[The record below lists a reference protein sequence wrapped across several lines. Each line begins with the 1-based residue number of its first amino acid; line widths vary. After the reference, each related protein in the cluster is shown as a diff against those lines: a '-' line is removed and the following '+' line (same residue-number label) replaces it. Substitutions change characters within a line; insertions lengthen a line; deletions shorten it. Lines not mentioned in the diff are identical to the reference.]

1 MELIRVKTGTCEC
14 CEKETEVADVRM
26 QNRTATLCQK
36 DLWKIAKVT
45 LKEEQKVE
53 V

>member
-1 MELIRVKTGTCEC
+1 MELIRVKAGTCEC
-14 CEKETEVADVRM
+14 CEKETEVCEVKM

-45 LKEEQKVE
+45 LKEDQKAKV
-53 V
+53 